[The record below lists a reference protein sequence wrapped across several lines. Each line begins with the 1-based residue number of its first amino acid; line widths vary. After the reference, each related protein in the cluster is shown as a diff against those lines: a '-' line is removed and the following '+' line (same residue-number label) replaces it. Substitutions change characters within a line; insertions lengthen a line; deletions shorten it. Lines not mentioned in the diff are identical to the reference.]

1 MHANT
6 RGRLRTAGTH
16 TSRPGTCRAAIGAI
30 LALGLAAACSTSSEA
45 EPDRV
50 SPTFAR
56 ANGGAML
63 VEEPV
68 ANVTD
73 LVAPAGEGEPW
84 TIVGS
89 IFDPE
94 NRSAE
99 AAVWTSDDG
108 RRWEST
114 TIPPARDG
122 TNESLAAATST
133 EGGMIAV
140 GQVGD
145 GAAADA
151 AVWRLVDGDWERG
164 TPEVMAGDHEQWA
177 FKVVTGPSGTLVA
190 GGENVWGE
198 VRPRLWFSADGETWE
213 SVDGGA
219 GGPLDD
225 TGEES
230 VRDIAAVGDGFVA
243 VGSRTVDNEQDGLA
257 WYSPDGISWEGLDTP
272 TLGGPNRQEVLTV
285 TATDGLVVAGGYSS
299 DDTGQGQP
307 LVWRSPD
314 GRTWGPAVGPLP
326 MEAKRNAASDLAV
339 RSVTIGPAG
348 QGLIAAG
355 GSEWRPHVWHSTDSG
370 VSWVE
375 LPNPVHGKLFQSG
388 IALRDAAGDGSI
400 VVALGT
406 EPTVALLDGPRWQDV
421 TGDAFPAGGE
431 QPFVT
436 TVAAGPGGTIAAG
449 GRYTAPSG
457 EARESYRGQVWQR
470 DGDTWAE
477 VDSAQLSAGRVMDA
491 VPITNGFVA
500 VGFED
505 FGVAE
510 GRETLGD
517 PEPDGVVWVT
527 ENGTD
532 WARIGTQ
539 SALVDE
545 ASLAFLDDPSPE
557 TAAVIAQMEAEAPPE
572 SAPPAG
578 GDGTRSLSAVAPLG
592 DGFLAVGSAYVDGD
606 ADPVIVA
613 SGDGREIFGEN
624 PVHTGAGIQRYN
636 DVCIG
641 PGDAAVAVGA
651 TGSAGSFDAIVATR
665 DPATG
670 VWTGAEGPF
679 TGAGEQL
686 ADGCA
691 ASDDGF
697 VVVGSDDSSGNRDAR
712 VWTSDDGVTWTELE
726 SALLG
731 GSGDQWASTAVPAP
745 DGGWLVGGTDTASGD
760 ADIALWRITADG
772 DVSRRDQGETA
783 LGGPG
788 DQSVTN
794 IAIDEDG
801 RVALAGHDYGR
812 VGLWQS
818 DVLDR

>member
-6 RGRLRTAGTH
+6 RGRQRMSGTRM
-16 TSRPGTCRAAIGAI
+16 SRPGGRRSAIGAV
-30 LALGLAAACSTSSEA
+30 LTLGLVAACSTSTQA
-45 EPDRV
+45 GPDRV

-56 ANGGAML
+56 ANGSAML
-63 VEEPV
+63 VEKPV
-68 ANVTD
+68 ANVAD
-73 LVAPAGEGEPW
+73 LVAPIGEDTPW

-89 IFDPE
+89 LFDPE
-94 NRSAE
+94 SRSAE

-114 TIPPARDG
+114 TIEPAAGG
-122 TNESLAAATST
+122 TNESLAAASPA

-140 GQVGD
+140 GQIGD

-151 AVWRLVDGDWERG
+151 AVWRQVDGEWERSS
-164 TPEVMAGDHEQWA
+164 PEVMAGDHEQWA
-177 FKVVTGPSGTLVA
+177 FEVVTGKNGTLVA

-198 VRPRLWFSADGETWE
+198 VHPRLWFSADGETWE
-213 SVDGGA
+213 AVDGGA

-257 WYSPDGISWEGLDTP
+257 WYSPDGTSWEPLDAP
-272 TLGGPNRQEVLTV
+272 NLGGPNRQELLTV
-285 TATDGLVVAGGYSS
+285 VATDGGVVAGGYSS
-299 DDTGQGQP
+299 DDNGQGQP
-307 LVWRSPD
+307 LTWRSPD
-314 GRTWGPAVGPLP
+314 GRTWEPAIGPLP
-326 MEAKRNAASDLAV
+326 MEARRNAASDLAV
-339 RSVTIGPAG
+339 RSITAAPGE
-348 QGLIAAG
+348 QGLIASG
-355 GSEWRPHVWHSTDSG
+355 GSEWRPHVWQSTTG
-370 VSWVE
+370 GASWEE
-375 LPNPVHGKLFQSG
+375 LPNPVHGELFQSG

-406 EPTVALLDGPRWQDV
+406 EPTVALLAGTRWEDA

-436 TVAAGPGGTIAAG
+436 SVAAGPGGSIAAG
-449 GRYTAPSG
+449 GRYTAPAG
-457 EARESYRGQVWQR
+457 EARESYRGQVWRQ

-477 VDSAQLSAGRVMDA
+477 VDSERLAAGRVMDA
-491 VPITNGFVA
+491 VPFEGGFVA

-510 GRETLGD
+510 GREIAGD
-517 PEPDGVVWVT
+517 PEPDGLVWVT

-532 WARIGTQ
+532 WARIGVQ
-539 SALVDE
+539 SARIDDANLNYLDNTTPE
-545 ASLAFLDDPSPE
+545 A
-557 TAAVIAQMEAEAPPE
+557 AAVIAQMEAEAPPE
-572 SAPPAG
+572 SATPAG
-578 GDGTRSLSAVAPLG
+578 GQGTRSLSAVAPLG
-592 DGFLAVGSAYVDGD
+592 DGFLTVGSAYVGGD

-613 SGDGREIFGEN
+613 SADGRQIFGED
-624 PVHTGAGIQRYN
+624 PAHTGPGIQRYN
-636 DVCIG
+636 DVCVG
-641 PGDAAVAVGA
+641 PGDVAVAAGVGGA
-651 TGSAGSFDAIVATR
+651 AGSFDAIVASR
-665 DPATG
+665 DAAEG
-670 VWTGAEGPF
+670 VWTAAEGPF
-679 TGAGEQL
+679 TGDGEQL

-697 VVVGSDDSSGNRDAR
+697 VVVGSDDGSGNRDAR

-731 GSGDQWASTAVPAP
+731 GTGDQWASTVAPAP
-745 DGGWLVGGTDTASGD
+745 DGGWLVGGSDTASGD

-772 DVSRRDQGETA
+772 DVSRRDKGETA

-794 IAIDEDG
+794 ISIDEDG
-801 RVALAGHDYGR
+801 RVTMAGDDYGR